1 MPHRLNPSRIL
12 ITRRDNIGDILCTTP
27 LLKALRVRYPEAHI
41 AILVTDYNIDAI
53 RNNPDVDE
61 ILVYLKRHND
71 AHLKGYFGVLK
82 ERINL
87 LRKIRRQRF
96 DLIVLANG
104 GYRYARQL
112 GGKKTIGFRE
122 IGRNYGQ
129 PDWIIPHQPGSMHEV
144 EKLNLLGQALGAPK
158 ALGPLYL
165 KPDAQALS
173 KATTLLTNQGWRADR
188 PTVAIH
194 ISSRRPQQRWSVE
207 QFAALMRQLHQA
219 LPELQFVLFWSP
231 GASNAPMHPGDD
243 DRARELQQLTEDL
256 PLFPMPTR
264 RVSALIAACALCNQ
278 FIGSDGGTMHVAAA
292 LGKPILCFFGDS
304 HQKEWHPWGVPY
316 VLLQPESLRTSD
328 TTVDEAL
335 AGFDRLQKL
344 IHQPA

>member
-27 LLKALRVRYPEAHI
+27 LLKALRARYPAAYI

-71 AHLKGYFGVLK
+71 THLKGYFGVLK

-87 LRKIRRQRF
+87 LRKIRRRRF
-96 DLIVLANG
+96 DLILLANG

-112 GGKKTIGFRE
+112 GGKITMGFQE

-144 EKLNLLGQALGAPK
+144 EKLNLLGQVLGAPN
-158 ALGPLYL
+158 ALGPLHL
-165 KPDAQALS
+165 EPDAQAQTE
-173 KATTLLTNQGWRADR
+173 AHTRLTNQGWRVDR
-188 PTVAIH
+188 PTIAIH
-194 ISSRRPQQRWSVE
+194 ISSRRPQQRWSIE
-207 QFAALMRQLHQA
+207 QFAAFIARLHQTR
-219 LPELQFVLFWSP
+219 PELQFVLFWSP

-243 DRARELQQLTEDL
+243 DRASALQRLTAGL
-256 PLFPMPTR
+256 PLFPMPTKK
-264 RVSALIAACALCNQ
+264 VSALIAACSLCDQ
-278 FIGSDGGTMHVAAA
+278 FIGSDGGAMHVAAA

-316 VLLQPESLRTSD
+316 VLLQPASLCTSD
-328 TTVDEAL
+328 ISVDEAL
-335 AGFDRLQKL
+335 AGFDRLQTL
-344 IHQPA
+344 VDQPT